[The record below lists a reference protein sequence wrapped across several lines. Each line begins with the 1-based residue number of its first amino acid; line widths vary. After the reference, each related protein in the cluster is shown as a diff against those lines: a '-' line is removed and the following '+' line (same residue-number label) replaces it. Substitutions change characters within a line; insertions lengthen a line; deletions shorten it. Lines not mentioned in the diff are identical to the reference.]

1 MLDYCLHQKRENK
14 RKGMKLEEIS
24 INKSNLVDLGIS
36 TNKNIIVPEYINDKK
51 WNILWHIIG
60 IDDNA
65 FEEDKTL
72 ESIVLPSSIKTIGA
86 KAFCDCKNLKTI
98 NIPKKLERIGEAAFE
113 RCLSLKK

>member
-1 MLDYCLHQKRENK
+1 
-14 RKGMKLEEIS
+14 MKLEEIS

-72 ESIVLPSSIKTIGA
+72 ESIVLPSSSELLPLKEVGASCFIKNSFLTW
-86 KAFCDCKNLKTI
+86 KLK
-98 NIPKKLERIGEAAFE
+98 
-113 RCLSLKK
+113 SLTSSPQALG

>member
-1 MLDYCLHQKRENK
+1 
-14 RKGMKLEEIS
+14 MKLEEIS

-113 RCLSLKK
+113 RCLNLKK